1 MNSFHID
8 VSNVGCIKKA
18 GYTPA
23 FIIDKTSRMLYQAGV
38 AQAQLSIVF
47 LTAHQMKILNKKAL
61 HHAYVTDV
69 ITFDLS
75 SKKNSSGQKNK
86 QLIGEI
92 YICPSM
98 AEKNASFYGV
108 SFQEEILR
116 YIAHGLLHLMGLKD
130 RTLKEQE
137 KMRQQEN
144 ILMGC

>member
-1 MNSFHID
+1 MNSFHIE
-8 VSNVGCIKKA
+8 VSNTGYIKKA

-23 FIIDKTSRMLYQAGV
+23 FIIDKTSLMLHQAGIV
-38 AQAQLSIVF
+38 QAQLSIVF
-47 LTAHQMKILNKKAL
+47 LTAHQMKALNKKVL
-61 HHAYVTDV
+61 NHAYATDV

-75 SKKNSSGQKNK
+75 SKEVLSEQRNK

-92 YICPSM
+92 YICPAV
-98 AEKNASFYGV
+98 AEKNACLYKV
-108 SFQEEILR
+108 SFKEEILR